1 MPLSCRRMP
10 NGAQTIA
17 RRGSVSESRWT
28 MTSIR
33 SHSRRL
39 PHPRRHGASLAAG
52 VGLALALGL
61 PLAGRA
67 QPPPAHPDPPAKTMG
82 PFVTDTGQPAS
93 RQYPVAQR
101 LEARPW
107 SPSGWGLSA
116 TWRGRSTDL
125 SGWNAWSEDPEARAG
140 EAEVGLSWHGRDASF
155 MAGYAKPNFDP
166 SPTGYPHSPHP
177 QGLFG
182 LNLTLRAH

>member
-1 MPLSCRRMP
+1 ML
-10 NGAQTIA
+10 NGAQAIA
-17 RRGSVSESRWT
+17 RRGRASESGWT

-39 PHPRRHGASLAAG
+39 PHSRRHGASLAAG
-52 VGLALALGL
+52 VGLALVVGL

-67 QPPPAHPDPPAKTMG
+67 QPPPAHPAPPASAMG
-82 PFVTDTGQPAS
+82 PFVADTGQPAN
-93 RQYPVAQR
+93 RQYPVTQR
-101 LEARPW
+101 PETRPW

-125 SGWNAWSEDPEARAG
+125 SGRTDWRVDPDARPG
-140 EAEVGLSWHGRDASF
+140 EAEAGLSWHGQDASF

-166 SPTGYPHSPHP
+166 PAAGYPHSPHP

-182 LNLTLRAH
+182 FNLTLRPR